1 MLNEDLVSGGSDF
14 LLSFAVGARD
24 DFLRIGSDSPGPAGR
39 DAFVKREN
47 EAPALP
53 GEGDTDYA
61 RYMRTEALLDLQRRP
76 GEMIHRD
83 ELLFQVTHQ
92 SSELWLK
99 LAAAEL
105 NEAIARIDAG
115 EAASAELLLARAT
128 LAVRLI
134 TDQLDMLGH
143 LRPTDFQAMQPA
155 LGNGSGAESPGW
167 RRTQAAGRKLGR
179 AFAAFLADRGVD
191 LVTLYSREPSDPV
204 YRFAEAMVEF
214 DDRISSWRVRH
225 YKLAIRVGSH
235 GVIGTAGSPSGMLA
249 KLIDYRFFPDLWR
262 VRANLALG
270 SSAGES
276 CLA

>member
-1 MLNEDLVSGGSDF
+1 M
-14 LLSFAVGARD
+14 
-24 DFLRIGSDSPGPAGR
+24 
-39 DAFVKREN
+39 KRKDN
-47 EAPALP
+47 GTALP

-61 RYMRTEALLDLQRRP
+61 RYMRTDALLDLQRGP
-76 GEMIHRD
+76 GEVIHRD

-92 SSELWLK
+92 STELWLK

-105 NEAIARIDAG
+105 IEAAARIAAG

-143 LRPTDFQAMQPA
+143 LRPVDFQAMQPA

-167 RRTQAAGRKLGR
+167 RRTQAAGRKLGQ
-179 AFAAFLADRGVD
+179 AFATFLADRGAD

-204 YRFAEAMVEF
+204 YRLAEAMVEF
-214 DDRISSWRVRH
+214 DDRVSSWRVRH

-249 KLIDYRFFPDLWR
+249 KLIDYRFFPDLWQA
-262 VRANLALG
+262 RANLALG
-270 SSAGES
+270 SPVGDS